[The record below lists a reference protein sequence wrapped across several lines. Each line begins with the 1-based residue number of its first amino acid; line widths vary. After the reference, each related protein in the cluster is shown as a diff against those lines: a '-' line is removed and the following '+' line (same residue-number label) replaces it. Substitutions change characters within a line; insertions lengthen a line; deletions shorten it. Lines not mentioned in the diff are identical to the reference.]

1 MNLSTSEGHQCQCD
15 FCGDHFQKVIVV
27 EGPHVQVQF
36 CSRCALMIGGAGLAS
51 FNTLQKGG
59 ETDERAR

>member
-1 MNLSTSEGHQCQCD
+1 M
-15 FCGDHFQKVIVV
+15 KVIVV

-36 CSRCALMIGGAGLAS
+36 CSRCALMIGGAGLAI

-59 ETDERAR
+59 ETDD